1 LVADLLHKH
10 ILAAEAKDVELLVLL
25 NFGDEQ

>member
-1 LVADLLHKH
+1 LVADLLRKH